1 MSFLILMY
9 PRPCRAKNGVF
20 STAPLPV
27 PLRLSN
33 VAEIDVILGLG
44 TARSTP
50 ICPNG
55 VCPPTKTAR

>member
-1 MSFLILMY
+1 M
-9 PRPCRAKNGVF
+9 PRLLHHISVRY
-20 STAPLPV
+20 LPV

-33 VAEIDVILGLG
+33 VTEIDVILGSG